1 MRTCPEC
8 RERVLLHKP
17 ELMENED
24 ELMKELS
31 IRLIRIT
38 ADSPDYL
45 LDEAKSIIRQLGA
58 YNMRRNIPELDEFII
73 DRQRELGLGLR

>member
-8 RERVLLHKP
+8 GEHVLLHKP
-17 ELMENED
+17 ELLESED
-24 ELMKELS
+24 ELMQELS
-31 IRLIRIT
+31 IRLMRIA

-58 YNMRRNIPELDEFII
+58 YNLKRNIAELDDFMAE
-73 DRQRELGLGLR
+73 RQKALGLGLR